1 MIAFQQSE
9 TCLIVWK
16 LVVLFFLFFF
26 FWVTST
32 TKVALRNQTGV
43 SEFLLSFSE
52 EQYCSPSYLGFS
64 SPCAWTLY
72 LEICSSSWLSAQ
84 IPTSTPPCTSSFL
97 TCPLWTSVSPPPPSQ
112 RCMEHPDTEQS
123 YYLWSLYHPGV
134 YVCVCVCVCV
144 CFVCHLQVWMTSSCQ
159 QWPMT
164 TLWTSATPC
173 TRWSSWTPSSVE
185 FWFWLAGSSVSC
197 VPC

>member
-1 MIAFQQSE
+1 MPDCVKISRVIFP
-9 TCLIVWK
+9 
-16 LVVLFFLFFF
+16 FFFF

-43 SEFLLSFSE
+43 SEFLLSFSK

-64 SPCAWTLY
+64 FPCARTLY
-72 LEICSSSWLSAQ
+72 LETCSSSWPSAQ

-112 RCMEHPDTEQS
+112 RCVEHPDTEQS

-134 YVCVCVCVCV
+134 CVCVFCMP
-144 CFVCHLQVWMTSSCQ
+144 FAGLNDFLLPAMAYDHFLDICHPLH
-159 QWPMT
+159 
-164 TLWTSATPC
+164 
-173 TRWSSWTPSSVE
+173 
-185 FWFWLAGSSVSC
+185 
-197 VPC
+197 